1 MTMSFKNCLN
11 GNQLKLIAIF
21 AMTVD
26 HLAWAIFPGYP
37 TAPLPLL
44 MHLFGRIT
52 CPIMCFF
59 IAEGYHYTRDIN
71 RYTARLFFFAVPS
84 HFCYLFS
91 SPNFTSFRSFLPFST
106 GVLNQTSV
114 MWSLAWGLMMLRVVH
129 SEKIRSGAL
138 RILCVLLICLVSFP
152 SDWSCIAAMCVL
164 AFGTNRGNFKRQAIW
179 MLAYV
184 AAYAVVY
191 FFAIDRLYGI
201 LQMGV
206 VLSLPLLWLYNGKR
220 GKSARVNRAMKW
232 LFYLYYPLHLLLI
245 GICLHFC

>member
-1 MTMSFKNCLN
+1 
-11 GNQLKLIAIF
+11 
-21 AMTVD
+21 
-26 HLAWAIFPGYP
+26 
-37 TAPLPLL
+37 
-44 MHLFGRIT
+44 
-52 CPIMCFF
+52 MC
-59 IAEGYHYTRDIN
+59 I
-71 RYTARLFFFAVPS
+71 PK
-84 HFCYLFS
+84 
-91 SPNFTSFRSFLPFST
+91 
-106 GVLNQTSV
+106 
-114 MWSLAWGLMMLRVVH
+114 
-129 SEKIRSGAL
+129 KIRSGAL
-138 RILCVLLICLVSFP
+138 RVLCVLLICLVSFP